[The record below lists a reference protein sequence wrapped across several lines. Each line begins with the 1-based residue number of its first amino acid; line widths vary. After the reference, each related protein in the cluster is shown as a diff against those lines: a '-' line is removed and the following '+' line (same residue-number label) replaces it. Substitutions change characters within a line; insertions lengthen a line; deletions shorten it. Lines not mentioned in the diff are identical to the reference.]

1 MRGPWSGTAACGVRS
16 RSSDS
21 ECRAADDLHVPHQ
34 SAEMK
39 AQARVGG
46 REAQSKHSTKT
57 PATQDHTDSG
67 GLAAGVN
74 GGELLDVDSLM
85 LCKEYV
91 VIAGTG
97 SSYSE

>member
-16 RSSDS
+16 RYSDS

-46 REAQSKHSTKT
+46 REAQSKH
-57 PATQDHTDSG
+57 
-67 GLAAGVN
+67 
-74 GGELLDVDSLM
+74 
-85 LCKEYV
+85 
-91 VIAGTG
+91 
-97 SSYSE
+97 